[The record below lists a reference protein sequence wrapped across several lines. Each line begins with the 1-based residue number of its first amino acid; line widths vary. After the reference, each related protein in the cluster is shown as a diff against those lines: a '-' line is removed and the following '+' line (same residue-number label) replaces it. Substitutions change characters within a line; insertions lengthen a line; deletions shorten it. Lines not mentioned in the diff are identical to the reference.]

1 MSYWDERNEESII
14 IYSNEVIGKYMMDIS
29 DLEITN
35 LKKMLD
41 IRSNYAKSLSTISD
55 KIELSKAINIINEDI
70 KRYLGL

>member
-1 MSYWDERNEESII
+1 MSYWDERNEQSIT
-14 IYSNEVIGKYMMDIS
+14 IYSDEIIGKYMVEVS

-35 LKKMLD
+35 LKKILD

-55 KIELSKAINIINEDI
+55 KVELSKAINVINEDI